1 MTGDNSLRRASIPTY
16 IWTVIHMLSMNSCW
30 SWRWYIIV
38 IRMVTMSIYVIHW
51 DSLSLH
57 RITSSA
63 RYAIIQLHIV
73 ILCIQWRNIR
83 DSRTIYWI
91 VHGTWTWWVGAFR
104 QANLGNVIRKFRG
117 IVPTQTA
124 HLSGN
129 FTHLCGNSTIS
140 LKIAVNPCS
149 VRVYQGWNRGIRY
162 HFVAESGH
170 SLVNQRFRHGDTGD
184 T

>member
-1 MTGDNSLRRASIPTY
+1 MGCIRMHSVWRAFYTTY
-16 IWTVIHMLSMNSCW
+16 IWMVVHMLLNGSQW
-30 SWRWYIIV
+30 LEQRHIV
-38 IRMVTMSIYVIHW
+38 VINGITIYIYVIHW
-51 DSLSLH
+51 DALSYH
-57 RITSSA
+57 TGSA
-63 RYAIIQLHIV
+63 AHHIRLHIV
-73 ILCIQWRNIR
+73 ILCAKWRYIR

-117 IVPTQTA
+117 IVTAQTA
-124 HLSGN
+124 HLNGN

-140 LKIAVNPCS
+140 VKNTANPCNI
-149 VRVYQGWNRGIRY
+149 RVSRGWNKGI
-162 HFVAESGH
+162 HCHNTVESTW